1 MDPELR
7 LVLEEDADRGMRLV
21 AASSGHQCGLTRF
34 CGDEQELDAEVRSL
48 HEELDRVAG
57 HGRERLA
64 EMRERAERSDPVQLW
79 QEMEALSDEE
89 QMVSYFN
96 ALPRTIRSKVAEHV
110 LTRISAF
117 KGRAPQFAGRY
128 NSDTNLL
135 E

>member
-7 LVLEEDADRGMRLV
+7 LVLEEDADKGLRLV
-21 AASSGHQCGLTRF
+21 AAGTGQRCGLTRF
-34 CGDEQELDAEVRSL
+34 CGDEEELDAELRSL
-48 HEELDRVAG
+48 RSELDRVAG

-64 EMRERAERSDPVQLW
+64 EMRELANQADPVQVW

-96 ALPRTIRSKVAEHV
+96 ALPRATRSRVAEHV
-110 LTRISAF
+110 LTRVSAF

-128 NSDTNLL
+128 NSDSNLL